1 MVNQVILG
9 NHLFIILCLPDF
21 IQHSI
26 YLSCITSSHFP
37 ASPKIHDRLNA
48 N

>member
-26 YLSCITSSHFP
+26 YLIFTTSSHFP
-37 ASPKIHDRLNA
+37 VSPKIHDRLNV

>member
-26 YLSCITSSHFP
+26 YLILLLPLTFLLLL
-37 ASPKIHDRLNA
+37 KYTIG
-48 N
+48 